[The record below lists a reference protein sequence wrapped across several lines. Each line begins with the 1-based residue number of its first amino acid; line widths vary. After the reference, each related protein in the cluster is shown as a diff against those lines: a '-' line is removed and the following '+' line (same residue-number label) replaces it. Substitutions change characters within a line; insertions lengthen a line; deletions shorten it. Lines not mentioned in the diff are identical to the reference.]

1 MTSDRPAAAARIIS
15 LYEDTAAAWDEI
27 RGRNPSEYEPEYFDR
42 FLAGVRPGGA
52 ILDLGC
58 GTGHPVANYL
68 LERGFRVTGVD
79 SAPSLIA
86 LARRR
91 LPAGEWLVGDMRTLD
106 LGRRFDGIL
115 AWYSFF
121 HLAPDDQRAMF
132 PVFAAHALPGAPLSF
147 PPAHWRERRSA
158 SGKASRSIT
167 PAWLPR
173 NIALC
178 SRSMALT
185 CSPFTQACHSR
196 PAQASGSP
204 GPVFGKAG
212 PSLTRTACNS
222 GRIGPAA

>member
-1 MTSDRPAAAARIIS
+1 MTSDRPVAAARIIS
-15 LYEDTAAAWDEI
+15 LYEETAAAWDEI

-86 LARRR
+86 LARDR

-147 PPAHWRERRSA
+147 PSGPLAGEAIGEWQGEPLYHASLAPAEYCTLLQENGFDLLSFHAGMPLA
-158 SGKASRSIT
+158 SGPSVWLARASL
-167 PAWLPR
+167 WEG
-173 NIALC
+173 
-178 SRSMALT
+178 
-185 CSPFTQACHSR
+185 R
-196 PAQASGSP
+196 PKPDTKG
-204 GPVFGKAG
+204 
-212 PSLTRTACNS
+212 L
-222 GRIGPAA
+222 